1 MTEFSSARVADIVV
15 FMPSQAPTPTA
26 LTRAEH
32 GGAAVHLSTAERA
45 VLAEALRR
53 GEDLREELEAKVL
66 GYGRWLLSSVFDD
79 DASAALDGKS
89 QNPVWTELVRRGGG
103 PTLRISRTLLYV
115 AVKIAA
121 FDKRITDQAWR
132 GLDSGRKER
141 LLPLGDAAAVRKAAQ
156 HVSRFDLSQAKTRE
170 YVTELMAERGKARQV
185 RATPATLGT
194 RARRV
199 TDILGKPAQVRRM
212 AQLLEKLPPKE
223 REAVVGEVKRLREVL
238 GEAIRVM
245 EGR

>member
-1 MTEFSSARVADIVV
+1 MSA
-15 FMPSQAPTPTA
+15 
-26 LTRAEH
+26 
-32 GGAAVHLSTAERA
+32 AERR

-66 GYGRWLLSSVFDD
+66 GYGRWLLASVFGDD
-79 DASAALDGKS
+79 PSAALDGKS

-121 FDKRITDQAWR
+121 YDKRITDQAWR

-141 LLPLGDAAAVRKAAQ
+141 LLPLGDASAVRKAAQ
-156 HVSRFDLSQAKTRE
+156 HVARFDLSQAKTRQ
-170 YVTELMAERGKARQV
+170 YVTELMAAGGKSRQV

-194 RARRV
+194 RVRRV
-199 TDILGKPAQVRRM
+199 TDILGTPAQVRRM
-212 AQLLEKLPPKE
+212 AQLLETLPGKE
-223 REAVVGEVKRLREVL
+223 REAVVAEVKRLREVL
-238 GEAIRVM
+238 GQAMRILDAR
-245 EGR
+245 